1 MWRRLV
7 TANKLFHTQ
16 LTANTFHS
24 HSLTCSLS
32 TCLTIDWFSSSASA
46 TALSEAQC
54 FSATHTTGCNATSYI
69 NFYAAHST
77 KKLTDNN
84 VIVHSTAVK
93 YLTFDILHSI
103 ESLLNISFNK
113 ANVWRKSPFFPLDF
127 LHSFRTGSMDSWL
140 RTFILNSKLHGFLF
154 IVASVACFLFSAPC
168 ARLNWLL
175 LSFLSHDKIS

>member
-69 NFYAAHST
+69 NFYTAHST

-93 YLTFDILHSI
+93 YLTNFRH
-103 ESLLNISFNK
+103 F
-113 ANVWRKSPFFPLDF
+113 AQYRKFTKYFFQQSKRVEKIAIFPTRLSPFFQN
-127 LHSFRTGSMDSWL
+127 W
-140 RTFILNSKLHGFLF
+140 LHG
-154 IVASVACFLFSAPC
+154 
-168 ARLNWLL
+168 LL
-175 LSFLSHDKIS
+175 TANVYSEQ